1 MMKKNRNE
9 FSKLV
14 YSFAISHM
22 TIHVLVHEK
31 CKFQDTRSYTMLEN
45 VFNKLNVGKQQFK

>member
-1 MMKKNRNE
+1 MMKTNRNE

-14 YSFAISHM
+14 YSFAISHI
-22 TIHVLVHEK
+22 TIHVFVHEK

-45 VFNKLNVGKQQFK
+45 VFNKLNVGKQ